1 MVCRIQ
7 NARIL
12 VENVRGVGCE
22 IIKNLVLAGIASLTV
37 LDSHKVTVGDFG
49 GQFFFGEEAIGENVR
64 FFAIAISLT
73 TYTEGRC
80 RAKGYSI
87 VEPTRQGVGR

>member
-1 MVCRIQ
+1 MVFRIQ

-37 LDSHKVTVGDFG
+37 MDSHKVTASDFG
-49 GQFFFGEEAIGENVR
+49 GQFFFGKEAMGENVR
-64 FFAIAISLT
+64 FYAISL
-73 TYTEGRC
+73 
-80 RAKGYSI
+80 SL
-87 VEPTRQGVGR
+87 